1 MITMKVGSGAKAPVR
16 FVFSDDVSET
26 TVTLQGDDDSATVVA
41 KLQRVLELE
50 GASARPSAEALEEWR
65 RQAILAQMPEIPEF
79 VKEPL
84 FDATGAEEAA
94 KKQPVGWEKLAADG
108 GEDLPVMD

>member
-1 MITMKVGSGAKAPVR
+1 MITMKVGGGAKAPVR

-26 TVTLQGDDDSATVVA
+26 TVTLQGDDNSATIVA

-50 GASARPSAEALEEWR
+50 GGQVTARAVA
-65 RQAILAQMPEIPEF
+65 AFAAQPPEF
-79 VKEPL
+79 GPL
-84 FDATGAEEAA
+84 FDAAGAEKEVTA
-94 KKQPVGWEKLAADG
+94 QPVGWERLAADG